1 MMNVYYVNSRNVK
14 IPLSE
19 WPIAIEDITGLFKKV
34 WERSTTKNRS
44 SNASKINYFY
54 RTELETTINI
64 QVFAD
69 SKEEFDNLMNTIY
82 EETEIDIINK
92 TPGKLYCG
100 EYYLMCYIANIET
113 GNYEELYDTIDN
125 SAKIYSP
132 HSFWIKDLKF
142 TFLPSSASD
151 PESDGL
157 DFPTDF
163 PFDFASSG
171 NKTVHRTVDHYAP
184 SHFQMT
190 VYGPCVDP
198 RITINSYP
206 YQVFATLETG
216 EYLVID
222 SRENTITKYLNNGTT
237 ENLYNSRQFEPS
249 VFEKIPSGNLAFD
262 WPGTFGFDV
271 TLFLERSEPK
281 WK

>member
-1 MMNVYYVNSRNVK
+1 MIIKYVNNNGQSVNLNQYPYKMLVSNILDYEPEVLENNGRIMGFGDMVTQREVNIDVHRSRGQSARISLNGLTN
-14 IPLSE
+14 IFE
-19 WPIAIEDITGLFKKV
+19 TDIV
-34 WERSTTKNRS
+34 S
-44 SNASKINYFY
+44 AH
-54 RTELETTINI
+54 
-64 QVFAD
+64 
-69 SKEEFDNLMNTIY
+69 
-82 EETEIDIINK
+82 
-92 TPGKLYCG
+92 PGKLYINDW
-100 EYYLMCYIANIET
+100 YIPCYFYGRETDRWETDNIISCVYKVVT
-113 GNYEELYDTIDN
+113 DHPL
-125 SAKIYSP
+125 
-132 HSFWIKDLKF
+132 WITEQNF
-142 TFLPSSASD
+142 TFLPATGAD
-151 PESDGL
+151 PESNGL

-249 VFEKIPSGNLAFD
+249 VFEKIPSASLAFD

>member
-1 MMNVYYVNSRNVK
+1 MKDIYYVNASGK
-14 IPLSE
+14 KMDLLSDRFKLQTGTLFDHDNE
-19 WPIAIEDITGLFKKV
+19 YTVNGLKVVGISGMLTEKELLLTIQEDGY
-34 WERSTTKNRS
+34 
-44 SNASKINYFY
+44 ASFEEAMEQFNNC
-54 RTELETTINI
+54 TEPD
-64 QVFAD
+64 V
-69 SKEEFDNLMNTIY
+69 
-82 EETEIDIINK
+82 INK
-92 TPGKLYCG
+92 TPGRLYYGDSYQQCFLKG
-100 EYYLMCYIANIET
+100 AELLEWEYDAGYT
-113 GNYEELYDTIDN
+113 DK
-125 SAKIYSP
+125 KIKMLTACS
-132 HSFWIKDLKF
+132 SWITEQNF
-142 TFLPSSASD
+142 TFLPATGAD

-157 DFPTDF
+157 DFPTDL

-171 NKTVHRTVDHYAP
+171 NKTVHRTVDHYAS

-237 ENLYNSRQFEPS
+237 ENLYNSRQFSPS
-249 VFEKIPSGNLAFD
+249 VFEKIPSGNLALD

-271 TLFLERSEPK
+271 TLYLERSEPK